1 MEKKKIRGAL
11 GKEKHFHLLCRLDSI
26 YCRFSIAVKRLPGLS
41 AELAEITHLVIKACM
56 HKPAYL
62 VNFGKKLKAP
72 SVLYYVC
79 HI

>member
-1 MEKKKIRGAL
+1 M
-11 GKEKHFHLLCRLDSI
+11 LLHI
-26 YCRFSIAVKRLPGLS
+26 FSVF
-41 AELAEITHLVIKACM
+41 LALVIKACLY
-56 HKPAYL
+56 KPTYL

>member
-41 AELAEITHLVIKACM
+41 AELAEITQNTSCRITE
-56 HKPAYL
+56 
-62 VNFGKKLKAP
+62 
-72 SVLYYVC
+72 
-79 HI
+79 